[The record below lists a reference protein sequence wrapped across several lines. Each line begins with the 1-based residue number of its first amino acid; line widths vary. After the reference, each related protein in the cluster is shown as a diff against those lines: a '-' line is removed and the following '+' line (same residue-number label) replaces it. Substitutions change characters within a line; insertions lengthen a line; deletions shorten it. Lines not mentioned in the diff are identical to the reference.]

1 MLSEKCLQNSTEHDV
16 IAKSNQIILNFKI
29 FLEYK
34 STYIDEINE
43 MRNLRFRILGISYFS
58 ESRKLQGL
66 EVHNQDP
73 KLYFSGG
80 LSMGAHHGPLSPS
93 LFTSLIILANM
104 AIQYS
109 ERDTP
114 R

>member
-1 MLSEKCLQNSTEHDV
+1 MLSEKCLQNWTEHDV

-34 STYIDEINE
+34 STYIDETNE
-43 MRNLRFRILGISYFS
+43 MRNLRFRIPGISYFS

-73 KLYFSGG
+73 KLYFGGG
-80 LSMGAHHGPLSPS
+80 LSMGASPS
-93 LFTSLIILANM
+93 LFTSLMILANV
-104 AIQYS
+104 AIQCS